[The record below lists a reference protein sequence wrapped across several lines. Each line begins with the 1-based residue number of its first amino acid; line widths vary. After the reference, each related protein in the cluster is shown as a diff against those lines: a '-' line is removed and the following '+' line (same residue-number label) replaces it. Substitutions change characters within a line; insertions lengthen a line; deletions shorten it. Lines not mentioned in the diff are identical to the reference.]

1 MRTLFG
7 VLLLAS
13 WSSAVSAQTPAAPQP
28 AAPSEAAA
36 SRAPSAASWTFGVRP
51 NGGGFFATSPDGKY
65 DFRLLG
71 YAQAVGTLVNADF
84 SNTFGS
90 SDFRVRRARVGW
102 AMTFDKKYEVFIE
115 YDGVPQTGNLVEARL
130 NAKLIGDDLQ
140 VRAGK
145 FVVPFSEEGWRSSR
159 NYDTIERFIV
169 VNSLYGLPALD
180 TQIGVMLHGQ
190 LLSDNKLTWY
200 AGVWNGNASA
210 AENNRDNNSDKEF
223 QAKATYRFTPAFRA
237 GLGFDHTAEETQTLR
252 LNSLT
257 GTRFA
262 ATDVRGTRSG
272 LDGDFF
278 YEKGALSFRGE
289 ALTVSFD
296 EADATLRGGF
306 VQAAYFTKGNYDGG
320 IQPLVRLE
328 TARMGAPHGD
338 STIDAL
344 TLGVNWYLSNH
355 VRLQVNALAERFGG
369 VGGLAV
375 EGDGI
380 KPSLLTELQ
389 LRF

>member
-1 MRTLFG
+1 MRTYAQA
-7 VLLLAS
+7 LLIAAFTSSLCAQTAPAPATPAS
-13 WSSAVSAQTPAAPQP
+13 STPAAAT
-28 AAPSEAAA
+28 AA
-36 SRAPSAASWTFGVRP
+36 WTFGVRP
-51 NGGGFFATSPDGKY
+51 NGGGFFLTSPDGKY

-71 YAQAVGTLVNADF
+71 YAQAVGTVANGDF
-84 SNTFGS
+84 LNSFGS
-90 SDFRVRRARVGW
+90 GDVRVRRARVGW
-102 AMTFDKKYEVFIE
+102 AMTFDRKYELFIE

-130 NAKLIGDDLQ
+130 NARLLGDELQ
-140 VRAGK
+140 LRAGK

-159 NYDTIERFIV
+159 NYDTVERFIV
-169 VNSLYGLPALD
+169 LNSLYALPSLD

-190 LLSDNKLTWY
+190 LLADNKLTWY

-210 AENNRDNNSDKEF
+210 AENNRDNNGDKEL
-223 QAKATYRFTPAFRA
+223 QAKVTYRFTPTFRA
-237 GLGFDHTAEETQTLR
+237 GLGVDHTTEETQTLR

-272 LDGDFF
+272 IDADFL
-278 YEKGALSFRGE
+278 YEKARLSVRGE
-289 ALTVSFD
+289 AMTVDFSGSD
-296 EADATLRGGF
+296 VALRGGF
-306 VQAAYFTKGNYDGG
+306 LQAAYFVRGNHDGG
-320 IQPLVRLE
+320 MQPLIRIE
-328 TARMGAPHGD
+328 TARMNARNGD

-355 VRLQVNALAERFGG
+355 VRLQVNGITENFRG
-369 VGGLAV
+369 VGGLSV
-375 EGDGI
+375 RGDGL